1 MMLATETRVR
11 AMPSRPTEVR
21 SRVFDEH
28 RRLRRSLVRLQD
40 LARSV
45 TIDPSLTADLRAAL
59 RGLLVEFAL
68 HLDSEDE
75 ILMPLIE
82 TIDAWGPERAGRMR
96 EEHRIQRALLQR
108 MFDRAEKR
116 GEPDQLASEVDS
128 LVLRI
133 FRDMHEE
140 EEELLDENLLRDDV
154 VAIDQTCG

>member
-1 MMLATETRVR
+1 MFATETRVR
-11 AMPSRPTEVR
+11 ATPSRPSEVR

-40 LARSV
+40 LARTV
-45 TIDPSLTADLRAAL
+45 TIDASRADELRAAF
-59 RGLLVEFAL
+59 RALLVEFAL

-82 TIDAWGPERAGRMR
+82 GVDAWGHERAGRMR
-96 EEHRIQRALLQR
+96 EEHRVQRALLQR
-108 MFDRAEKR
+108 MSDRAER
-116 GEPDQLASEVDS
+116 GRDPEELAADADS

-140 EEELLDENLLRDDV
+140 EQELLDEDLLRDDV